1 MHPPVM
7 DLWIRV
13 EIIFMEADCAVNSV
27 QCQLSYEVPTH
38 SIQDRLNQEQAI
50 AIAMIVYG
58 MGQIWIRF

>member
-1 MHPPVM
+1 
-7 DLWIRV
+7 
-13 EIIFMEADCAVNSV
+13 MEADCAVNSV